1 MSEDNVKKPMTKVI
15 NLKEL
20 VEPKA
25 VAEAVLGIY
34 VAQCIRGSSA
44 PDPKAFLGINYTNFA
59 SGAKKYEYSIEVEG
73 QKQDW
78 IVVDTATHKFVL
90 CRDGSY
96 AQFFNK
102 TTGFNARMGR
112 NVEDDPTWCPLG
124 PEIADIEV
132 VTGSCPKVNSENCR
146 WCYKNN
152 TSAAGKVMTLEQFKK
167 VVMAF
172 PMNLSQVALGITG
185 VKSNPYLTDM
195 LKWLREYGIVGN
207 LTLTG
212 ADLDDE
218 MTDVL
223 CQYCGACAVSCYDKA
238 KDLCYNTIKKLH
250 DTARE
255 KFKRNMS
262 VNMHIV
268 IADFSMPHIMDV
280 LNDIKEGKVPGLK
293 SVVMLH
299 AKPVGRAKNLDCSL
313 SKENLTKVMKFC
325 LDNNISFGFDS
336 CNGHNVQDI
345 LVEMGKPELC
355 TSIEPCESTRCS
367 IYCNV
372 EGKITPCSFV
382 EHVYED
388 SAIDLLNGDTKLVD
402 VWVSNKMLNGFR
414 NCSKCSKSCPIYALD
429 CK

>member
-1 MSEDNVKKPMTKVI
+1 MDSETRKPMVKTV
-15 NLKEL
+15 NLKL
-20 VEPKA
+20 VSEPKEIA
-25 VAEAVLGIY
+25 EVALGIY
-34 VAQCIRGSSA
+34 VAQCIKSNSA

-59 SGAKKYEYSIEVEG
+59 SGAKKYEYAIEVEG
-73 QKQDW
+73 KKQDW
-78 IVVDTATHKFVL
+78 VVVDTATHKFVL
-90 CRDGSY
+90 NRDGSY
-96 AQFFNK
+96 TQVFNK
-102 TTGFNARMGR
+102 TTGFNARMGK
-112 NVEDDPTWCPLG
+112 NVEDDPSWCPLG

-172 PMNLSQVALGITG
+172 PRNLSQVALGITG

-195 LKWLREYGIVGN
+195 LKWLREYGIIGN

-218 MTDVL
+218 MAENLVH
-223 CQYCGACAVSCYDKA
+223 YCGACAVSCYDKA
-238 KDLCYNTIKKLH
+238 KQLCYDTINKLH
-250 DTARE
+250 TIGRE
-255 KFKRNMS
+255 KFNKDMH

-280 LNDIKEGKVPGLK
+280 LNDIKDGKVPGLR

-313 SKENLTKVMKFC
+313 SKENLTKVVKFC

-355 TSIEPCESTRCS
+355 TSIEPCESARQS

-388 SAIDLLNGDTKLVD
+388 SAIDLLNNDIKLEE
-402 VWVSNKMLNGFR
+402 VWGSNKMLCGFR

>member
-1 MSEDNVKKPMTKVI
+1 MTAEEATEASKKMSEEI
-15 NLKEL
+15 RL
-20 VEPKA
+20 VVERCFN
-25 VAEAVLGIY
+25 EY
-34 VAQCIRGSSA
+34 VRQSFDAKSM
-44 PDPKAFLGINYTNFA
+44 PDPKAYANFTPA
-59 SGAKKYEYSIEVEG
+59 SVKDARIQIYRREVDGVVSE
-73 QKQDW
+73 W
-78 IVVDTATHKFVL
+78 AVVDTDTHKFVINTSQL
-90 CRDGSY
+90 DY
-96 AQFFNK
+96 FQIFNK
-102 TTGFNARMGR
+102 TTGFNVRMGKTF
-112 NVEDDPTWCPLG
+112 EDDPSWCPLG

-167 VVMAF
+167 IVMGF
-172 PMNLSQVALGITG
+172 PRNLSQVALGITG
-185 VKSNPYLTDM
+185 VKSNPYLADM

-268 IADFSMPHIMDV
+268 IADFSMTHIMDV
-280 LNDIKEGKVPGLK
+280 LNDIKDGKVPGLK

-325 LDNNISFGFDS
+325 LDNDISFGFDS

-345 LVEMGKPELC
+345 LVEMGKSHLC
-355 TSIEPCESTRCS
+355 TSIEPCESARIS

-382 EHVYED
+382 EHVFED
-388 SAIDLLNGDTKLVD
+388 SAIDLLNGNTKLMD
-402 VWVSNKMLNGFR
+402 VWATDKMLNGFR
-414 NCSKCSKSCPIYALD
+414 KCNKCSTSCPIYALD

>member
-1 MSEDNVKKPMTKVI
+1 MKDEKKAKDIAGVCL
-15 NLKEL
+15 NE
-20 VEPKA
+20 
-25 VAEAVLGIY
+25 Y
-34 VAQCIRGSSA
+34 VVQCVQSHGT
-44 PDPKAFLGINYTNFA
+44 PDEKAFEGLTPAELKDAEIHE
-59 SGAKKYEYSIEVEG
+59 YEVNGE
-73 QKQDW
+73 KW
-78 IVVDTATHKFVL
+78 IVLDSATHKFVVNATAKN
-90 CRDGSY
+90 Y
-96 AQFFNK
+96 YQIFNK
-102 TTGFNARMGR
+102 TTGFNIRMGKDV
-112 NVEDDPTWCPLG
+112 NDDPTWCPLG

-152 TSAAGKVMTLEQFKK
+152 TSVAGKVMTLEQFKK
-167 VVMAF
+167 VVMGF
-172 PMNLSQVALGITG
+172 PRNLSQVALGITG

-195 LKWLREYGIVGN
+195 LKWLREYGVIGN

-238 KDLCYNTIKKLH
+238 KDLCYSTIKKLH

-268 IADFSMPHIMDV
+268 IADFSMTHIMDV
-280 LNDIKEGKVPGLK
+280 LNDIKDGKVPGLK

-299 AKPVGRAKNLDCSL
+299 AKPVGRAKNIDCSL
-313 SKENLTKVMKFC
+313 SKENLTKVIKFC
-325 LDNNISFGFDS
+325 LDNHISFGFDS

-345 LVEMGKPELC
+345 LVEMGKASLC
-355 TSIEPCESTRCS
+355 TSIEPCESARIS

-382 EHVYED
+382 EHVFED

-402 VWVSNKMLNGFR
+402 VWASNKMLNGFR